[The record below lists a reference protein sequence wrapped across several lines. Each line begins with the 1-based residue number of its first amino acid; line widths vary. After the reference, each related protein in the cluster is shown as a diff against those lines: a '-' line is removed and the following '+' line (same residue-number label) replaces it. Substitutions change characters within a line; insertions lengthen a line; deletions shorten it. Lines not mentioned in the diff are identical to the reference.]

1 MTTQDAGEIIS
12 IHDLVPD
19 ERNARRHSE
28 RGLGLIADGMGKVGA
43 ARSIVI
49 DEAGRILA
57 GNATVQAA
65 ARAGISRILV
75 VDADGRTLVAVRRRG
90 LDESGKRAL
99 AYYDNRT
106 GELSDWDPE
115 QIASDAAQG
124 LPAIHAIFTDA
135 ELMQLMGQAE
145 ATEPA
150 AGPAGNRAAYAFLDA
165 MDAGEVERAA
175 PAAPRRGYPLAIVLD
190 HDEYATWVA
199 AKEEIGVKDDKQAL
213 LALLRMV

>member
-1 MTTQDAGEIIS
+1 VTTQDAGEVIS

-28 RGLGLIADGMGKVGA
+28 RGVGLIADGMGKVGA

-65 ARAGISRILV
+65 ARAGISRLLV

-90 LDESGKRAL
+90 LDEPSKRAL

-145 ATEPA
+145 VAGAGLGTES
-150 AGPAGNRAAYAFLDA
+150 RAAYAFLDA